1 MFIKPI
7 IDWILPNRKYNDLLT
22 VSRFVVYFL
31 SRRGKTNNR
40 TFDAETLDDEDY
52 IFMHCTGA
60 WCNCPET
67 IHKKCAKNLCNG
79 KCKNQYM
86 RETVGAILFPELYKR
101 YNQKQK

>member
-40 TFDAETLDDEDY
+40 TGSFMSEPN
-52 IFMHCTGA
+52 IFTNKTNVKKFGGILQKIYSCKSP
-60 WCNCPET
+60 NQT
-67 IHKKCAKNLCNG
+67 IIKG
-79 KCKNQYM
+79 
-86 RETVGAILFPELYKR
+86 
-101 YNQKQK
+101 